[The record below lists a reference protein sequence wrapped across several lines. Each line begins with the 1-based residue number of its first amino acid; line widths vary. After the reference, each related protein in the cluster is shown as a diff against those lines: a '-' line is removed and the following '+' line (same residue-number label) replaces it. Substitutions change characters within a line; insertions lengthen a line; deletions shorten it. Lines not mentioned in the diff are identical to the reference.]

1 LASIAAWREIGSA
14 GLDGQMSK
22 STQGPKDF
30 GNTSPEPKTFPP
42 WPIGVDF
49 AEIFGEDC
57 SVDPTIDM
65 ERTMQVDL
73 RHVDDVIIVDL
84 EGRMVAGVGERILHD
99 VMNQLVAEGW
109 KKILLNLSGVSWID
123 SAGIGELVASIKM
136 AKRFGVVVR
145 LLRIGDRV
153 KHVLSI
159 SQILPLLEVYED
171 ESAALRDLKE
181 QSEVPPPQ

>member
-1 LASIAAWREIGSA
+1 
-14 GLDGQMSK
+14 
-22 STQGPKDF
+22 
-30 GNTSPEPKTFPP
+30 
-42 WPIGVDF
+42 
-49 AEIFGEDC
+49 
-57 SVDPTIDM
+57 
-65 ERTMQVDL
+65 MQVDL